1 MRFLLSFILR
11 DLEMKES
18 KIIEDVKYNPWIR
31 LSHKESLKMEFKKG
45 EMVNDIDLIPLQTKP
60 MILINTQIDD
70 MDIPNHPT
78 KKKQKIV
85 TRPELETV
93 HKDMFSVILSM
104 HNSLQNIDRVDQIIF
119 PLLKL
124 EDPFLLV
131 PDVKTNEKLSHYIR
145 IIEKLVD

>member
-1 MRFLLSFILR
+1 
-11 DLEMKES
+11 
-18 KIIEDVKYNPWIR
+18 
-31 LSHKESLKMEFKKG
+31 
-45 EMVNDIDLIPLQTKP
+45 

-70 MDIPNHPT
+70 VDIPTHPT
-78 KKKQKIV
+78 RKKQKVV

-104 HNSLQNIDRVDQIIF
+104 HASLQNIDRIDGIIF